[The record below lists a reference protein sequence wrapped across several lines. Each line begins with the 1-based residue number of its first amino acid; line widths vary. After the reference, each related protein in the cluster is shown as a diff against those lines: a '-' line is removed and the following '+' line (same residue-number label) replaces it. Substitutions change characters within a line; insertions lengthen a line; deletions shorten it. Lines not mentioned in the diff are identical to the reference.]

1 SGPRQGA
8 SGRRQGGDVPAH
20 SCSRPPR
27 CPLASSLPRSRWA
40 ARRPPLLLEAMA
52 LMFARAVLRGRELIG
67 NSSSRRGRRQ
77 AAGAPASGRSS
88 GRCSTGRWHTRQRL
102 PDLSE
107 HRRESLSGSASA
119 GHCLWRRS
127 PWEVTSSELPKTSNS
142 GKWSLSRTSA
152 LSAWWPH

>member
-1 SGPRQGA
+1 
-8 SGRRQGGDVPAH
+8 
-20 SCSRPPR
+20 
-27 CPLASSLPRSRWA
+27 
-40 ARRPPLLLEAMA
+40 MA

-107 HRRESLSGSASA
+107 HRRELCERWALPLATKSLGGDLLRASKNEQ
-119 GHCLWRRS
+119 L
-127 PWEVTSSELPKTSNS
+127 
-142 GKWSLSRTSA
+142 GKVVSIAHECPVGLVAA
-152 LSAWWPH
+152 LSLCAAVHAQLARADHSDHEI